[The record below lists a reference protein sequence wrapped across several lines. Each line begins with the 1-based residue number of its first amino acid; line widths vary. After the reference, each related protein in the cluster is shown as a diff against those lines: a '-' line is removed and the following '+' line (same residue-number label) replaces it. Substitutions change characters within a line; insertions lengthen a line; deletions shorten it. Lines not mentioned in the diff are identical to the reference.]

1 VGQGYRSHR
10 QPTAVKDLGPRGG
23 NALDYN
29 LPDSARSRTLPDS
42 RDTPETSSMTPSRL
56 ILIAAAVA
64 VLAGCETAPVTG
76 RKQFLIVPE
85 SQAIEASA
93 QAYTQ
98 TLAQESQKGK
108 LNTDPALKARVDKI
122 TGRLIP
128 QATKYRPETADWQWS
143 VAVIDEPKTL
153 NAWCMAGGR
162 MAIYTGIINQLKL
175 TDDEIAQIMGHEIAH
190 ALAKHTAERMS
201 EAVATQTALSIG
213 AALLGGSTK
222 GQLALQGAAIAT
234 TVGLQLPNSRRQEAE
249 ADRIG
254 IELAAKAGYDPHAAP
269 MLWKKMID
277 ATGSAGKADWLST
290 HPAGEKRMESLSA
303 LIPEM
308 MPYYQDKSP
317 RPTYQF
323 RASRDRDALAWLT
336 ARHHAS
342 Y

>member
-1 VGQGYRSHR
+1 
-10 QPTAVKDLGPRGG
+10 
-23 NALDYN
+23 
-29 LPDSARSRTLPDS
+29 
-42 RDTPETSSMTPSRL
+42 MTPSRL
-56 ILIAAAVA
+56 ILAAAIVA
-64 VLAGCETAPVTG
+64 LLAGCESAPVTG
-76 RKQFLIVPE
+76 RKQLMLVSE
-85 SQAIEASA
+85 SQAIDASA

-98 TLAQESQKGK
+98 TLSQEQQKGK
-108 LNTDPALKARVDKI
+108 LNTDPAVKARVDRI

-128 QATKYRPETADWQWS
+128 QAIKYRPETADWQWS

-213 AALLGGSTK
+213 AALLGGSTQ
-222 GQLALQGAAIAT
+222 GQVALQAAAIAT
-234 TVGLQLPNSRRQEAE
+234 TVGVQLPNSRRQESE

-254 IELAAKAGYDPHAAP
+254 IEIAAKAGYDPHAAP
-269 MLWKKMID
+269 MLWKKMIE
-277 ATGSAGKADWLST
+277 ATGSAGKSDWLST

-308 MPYYQDKSP
+308 LPYYQDKSP

-323 RASRDRDALAWLT
+323 RALHDRDALAGLT
-336 ARHHAS
+336 GHAS
-342 Y
+342 H